1 MMRMM
6 TYPPS
11 RRGSPLWPGDGA
23 DNHRQRCKA
32 RPSQAVSRS
41 RGNWSRIAIDAH
53 DVLLVDVLTFTVPV
67 SEQDAA
73 AVGRRPRWSGAIR
86 LLRMSRHSWHPHLI
100 RCSLLVKMR
109 VASGLL
115 EMRSIGA
122 PWSNSCNS
130 SPVRILHTMPMSP
143 LVAMTRSTPRERS
156 SLQPACSSGW
166 SYSIT
171 RSSTKLDAFHMCSV
185 VPAVVA
191 MRVLPRLKRA
201 LVTGLSCSNAVT
213 AVPVNTFHN
222 WTCCPARS

>member
-1 MMRMM
+1 
-6 TYPPS
+6 
-11 RRGSPLWPGDGA
+11 
-23 DNHRQRCKA
+23 
-32 RPSQAVSRS
+32 
-41 RGNWSRIAIDAH
+41 
-53 DVLLVDVLTFTVPV
+53 
-67 SEQDAA
+67 
-73 AVGRRPRWSGAIR
+73 
-86 LLRMSRHSWHPHLI
+86 
-100 RCSLLVKMR
+100 VKMR

-201 LVTGLSCSNAVT
+201 LVTGLSCSKAVT

-222 WTCCPARS
+222 WTCCPAAVMTRVPLPFQATSIRSESSSIVLTTPHDSVSHKSTRRALAVRKRVPSAFHFASVALSVFSKVRSI